1 MMNKREYELNKI
13 DDYTWEVPKT
23 DNMRVPGRLFV
34 DEDTARDLVDEARGG
49 ADWNALDQV
58 VNVASL
64 PGIVKASIGLADIH
78 PGYGFPIGGVAAFEK
93 DTGVAVAGG
102 VGFDIN
108 CGVRLLKTPLT
119 TDELEKSKEKI
130 ADDLYETIPAGLG
143 SEGEIDLSV
152 SEINNA
158 LTEGAQFA
166 IDRGYG
172 FESDRDFVEEA
183 GRIEGADPD
192 NVSRRAKQRQFKQI
206 GTLGS
211 GNHYLEVQNV
221 EEIYETEAARA
232 YGLTEGQVVVSIHT
246 GSRALG
252 HQIGQDYL
260 KKLEESSEKYDLPI
274 MEKELVSA
282 PVDSPE
288 GHKYLS
294 AMRCGINCAFAN
306 RQALSGLARR
316 SFERSIGLDP
326 HEVETVYEVGHNT
339 AKFEHHD
346 VQGKEKEL
354 LVHRKG
360 STRAFGPGRK
370 ELPKTY
376 REVGGPVLVGGTM
389 GTSSYILRGS
399 EKSMKETFGSGIH
412 GAGRAMSRKKAKSKF
427 WGEDVEK
434 RLNEEGIAVR
444 THSYPGLAEEA
455 PGAYKDVDRVVSSA
469 HKIGLTPAVARL
481 KPLIVV
487 KG

>member
-1 MMNKREYELNKI
+1 MNNRKYELNKI
-13 DDYTWEVPKT
+13 DDYTWEIPKT
-23 DNMRVPGRLFV
+23 GNMRVPGRLFV
-34 DEDTARDLVDEARGG
+34 DEDTAKELVDEARGG

-58 VNVASL
+58 INVASL

-93 DTGVAVAGG
+93 DEGLAVAGG

-108 CGVRLLKTPLT
+108 CGVRLLKTPLNT
-119 TDELEKSKEKI
+119 RELEKSKEQI
-130 ADDLYETIPAGLG
+130 ADDLHETIPAGLG

-152 SEINNA
+152 DEINHA
-158 LTEGAQFA
+158 LTEGAQFS

-172 FESDRDFVEEA
+172 FESDREFIEET
-183 GRIEGADPD
+183 GKIKGANPD
-192 NVSRRAKQRQFKQI
+192 HVSRRAKQRQFKQI

-211 GNHYLEVQNV
+211 GNHYLEVQRV
-221 EEIYETEAARA
+221 EEIYETKAAKA
-232 YGLTEGQVVVSIHT
+232 YGLSEDQVLIAIHT

-260 KKLEESSEKYDLPI
+260 EKLEEASNQYDLPI

-282 PVDSPE
+282 PIDSPE
-288 GHKYLS
+288 GRKYLG

-316 SFERSIGLDP
+316 AFKRSIGLNPRD
-326 HEVETVYEVGHNT
+326 VKTIYEVGHNT
-339 AKFEHHD
+339 AKLENHRI
-346 VQGKEKEL
+346 EAENKEL

-360 STRAFGPGRK
+360 STRAFGPNRN
-370 ELPKTY
+370 ELPKPY

-399 EKSMKETFGSGIH
+399 EKAMNETFGSAIH

-434 RLNEEGIAVR
+434 RLNKEGITVR
-444 THSYPGLAEEA
+444 SHSYPGLAEEA
-455 PGAYKDVDRVVSSA
+455 PGAYKDVDRVVSSV
-469 HKIGLTPAVARL
+469 HRSGLTPAVAKL